1 MKRIYLLVVFFI
13 GLLKIDAQID
23 TSFWFVAPD
32 IASSLGQSPIK
43 MYFTTYG
50 SSSTVYLRQPA
61 NPTFTASTI
70 TIPPFSVDSIDLTTQ
85 ISAVENTPG
94 NSVLKRGIYISASAS
109 VSVVYAI
116 KAPTHK
122 EMLSLKGRKAVGT
135 DFYAPFQNAWKTAM
149 PTSTAN
155 PRSAS
160 SIDIVAT
167 QNGTSVLITPRANII
182 GHVKDVSFIV
192 NLNVGET
199 FSCQDTTTLA
209 PTKLAGS
216 IISSNK
222 PVAVTVSSS
231 NLLNGGCN
239 STIADQITNSSY
251 AGNDFVIAKSQSGND
266 KYFILATVNST
277 SLTIY
282 NGTSTVQTLI
292 NTGETYSASATQPLT
307 YIKST
312 TPVYVLHVSAHGCK
326 LSGAQV
332 PHFYCAGTYSTSFT
346 RTTNDS
352 LSINVFTRN
361 GYQSSFTLLSNTA
374 PQPVPA
380 SAFTV
385 VPGTGGTV
393 VGAKIYYS
401 LSQIPLGSYNILS
414 NTGDIYGFGTHQG
427 SNNNGSTYA
436 YHSEWASYPFAT
448 AGPATATTC
457 ANSIFTL
464 NGSVGGGNI
473 TGVWSTNGYG
483 SFVAGT
489 TALTNTYVPSN
500 LDTNI
505 VLNLTSTGVCPSS
518 VGTISLYVNPAP
530 IVNANFD
537 QVLCGNNATV
547 SLNGSVVN
555 YTTIGA
561 STYSIAGTG
570 VWSSTGTGVFTP
582 TNTIYNP
589 QYISSSSDTA
599 SGSIKL
605 ILTSTNNGLCNVVR
619 DTMLITFTDPPNVN
633 AGPPTIIRCVNNSSI
648 ALTGTVSG
656 ASLSGQW
663 STTGSGLFN
672 PNSVQLNTNY
682 LPSSPDLAS
691 GSIKIY
697 LSSTNN
703 GNCLPVKD
711 SITVNFTPAPNVNAG
726 VDMSVCK
733 NNYVTTLNGL
743 VSGGSTTGVWSGG
756 AGVFSPTNTA
766 LSTSYTPA
774 VGEFTVGFVVLTLT
788 STNNGNCT
796 AVSDQIRI
804 DFKDKPTANFA
815 STKVCQNKNT
825 QFTDASNPNI
835 GALAGWN
842 WAFGDG
848 GNSTAINPAHTYS
861 AAGTYSA
868 TLIVKNSFNC
878 FDTITKS
885 ITVFNLPNVFWSYNR
900 NCSGSSL
907 LIDFKD
913 SSNIAFPD
921 TIGGNYWDF
930 GGPGTST
937 LTNPSQTY
945 STSGTYNVTH
955 IVTSKKG
962 CTDTLIKPITITP
975 RPEAGFYYNNS
986 GGFSIGSNV
995 QFFDTSKYATSWSW
1009 NFDYNNLAAGTS
1021 TITNPVYTYFANGTY
1036 TVLLVV
1042 KDQFGCADS
1051 ARSYVKIFT
1060 VENNINELIPNAI
1073 SPNGDGKNDIWNL
1086 TFINSF
1092 YPNAEIE
1099 IYNRW
1104 GQRIFHSIGYQIA
1117 WDGTY
1122 EGSPLPVASYY
1133 YIINLN
1139 DPNKD
1144 PEDNIFKGAILLMK

>member
-1 MKRIYLLVVFFI
+1 MKRFYFLFLIFLGF
-13 GLLKIDAQID
+13 LKVDAQID

-32 IASSLGQSPIK
+32 IVATNLGQSPIK
-43 MYFTTYG
+43 MYITTYG
-50 SSSTVYLRQPA
+50 AASTVYLRQPA
-61 NPTFTASTI
+61 NATFTTI
-70 TIPPFSVDSIDLTTQ
+70 TKSILPFSVDSMDLTSQ
-85 ISAVENTPG
+85 IAAVESTPG
-94 NSVLKRGIYISASAS
+94 NSILPRGIYISATAS
-109 VSVVYAI
+109 VSIVYVI
-116 KAPTHK
+116 KSPTHK

-135 DFYAPFQNAWKTAM
+135 DFYTPFQTAWSSAV
-149 PTSTAN
+149 PSPSTN

-160 SIDIVAT
+160 AIDIVAT
-167 QNGTSVLITPRANII
+167 ENGTTVLITPRANII
-182 GHVKDVSFIV
+182 GHVKDVTFSV
-192 NLNVGET
+192 SLNAGQS
-199 FSCQDTTTLA
+199 FSCQDTTVMA

-216 IISSNK
+216 IVSADK
-222 PVAVTVSSS
+222 PVAITVSSS
-231 NLLNGGCN
+231 NLSNGGCT
-239 STIADQITNSSY
+239 STVADQITNSTY
-251 AGNDFVIAKSQSGND
+251 AGKDFVIAKGQSGSD

-312 TPVYVLHVSAHGCK
+312 TPVYVLHVSSHGCK

-361 GYQSSFTLLSNTA
+361 GYQGNFTLLSNSVS
-374 PQPVPA
+374 QPVPA
-380 SAFTV
+380 SSFTV

-401 LSQIPLGSYNILS
+401 LLQVPLGSYNILS
-414 NTGDIYGFGTHQG
+414 NTGDIYGFGTHEG
-427 SNNNGSTYA
+427 SNNNGSLYA
-436 YHSEWASYPFAT
+436 YHSEWSSYPFAI

-457 ANSIFTL
+457 ANSIYTL
-464 NGSVGGGNI
+464 NGVVGGGNI
-473 TGVWSTNGYG
+473 TGIWSTNGYG
-483 SFVAGT
+483 SFSAGA

-505 VLNLTSTGVCPSS
+505 VLNLTSTGGCPSS
-518 VGTISLYVNPAP
+518 VGTVSLHVNPSP

-547 SLNGSVVN
+547 SLNGSIVS
-555 YTTIGA
+555 A
-561 STYSIAGTG
+561 AGTAS
-570 VWSSTGTGVFTP
+570 WSSTGTGPFTP
-582 TNTIYNP
+582 TNTILNP
-589 QYISSSSDTA
+589 QYISTSADTA
-599 SGSIKL
+599 AGVIKL
-605 ILTSTNNGLCNVVR
+605 VLSSTNNGLCNVVR
-619 DTMLITFTDPPNVN
+619 DTMVVTFTEPPHVN
-633 AGPPTIIRCVNNSSI
+633 AGPATITRCINNSSI

-663 STTGSGLFN
+663 TTTGSGLFN

-682 LPSSPDLAS
+682 LPSSPDLSA
-691 GSIKIY
+691 GSITIY

-711 SITVNFTPAPNVNAG
+711 SIKVNFTAPPNVNAG
-726 VDMSVCK
+726 VDITVCK
-733 NNYVTTLNGL
+733 NNYVTALNGI
-743 VSGGSTTGVWSGG
+743 VSGGATTGIWSGG
-756 AGVFSPTNTA
+756 AGVFSPTTTA
-766 LSTSYTPA
+766 LGANYTPA
-774 VGEFTVGFVVLTLT
+774 ANEFTVGFVVLTLT
-788 STNNGNCT
+788 STNNGNCS

-848 GNSTAINPAHTYS
+848 GTSTAINPPHTYS
-861 AAGTYSA
+861 ASGTYST

-878 FDTITKS
+878 YDTITKS
-885 ITVFNLPNVFWSYNR
+885 ILVYGLPNVYWSYSR

-913 SSNIAFPD
+913 STNIAFPD
-921 TIGGNYWDF
+921 SIGANYWDF
-930 GGPGTST
+930 GGAGTST
-937 LTNPSQTY
+937 VTNPSQTY

-955 IVTSKKG
+955 IVTSKNG
-962 CTDTLIKPITITP
+962 CKDTLVKPITITP
-975 RPEAGFYYNNS
+975 RPVAGFYYNNS
-986 GGFSIGSNV
+986 GAFSIGSNV
-995 QFFDTSKYATSWSW
+995 QFYDTSKYATNWSW
-1009 NFDYNNLAAGTS
+1009 NFDFNNAGAGTS
-1021 TITNPVYTYFANGTY
+1021 TITNPIYTYFANGTY

-1051 ARSYVKIFT
+1051 ALSYVKIFT
-1060 VENNINELIPNAI
+1060 VENNLNELIPNAI

-1086 TFINSF
+1086 TFINTY
-1092 YPNAEIE
+1092 YPKAEIE

-1104 GQRIFHSIGYQIA
+1104 GQRIFHSIGYPIA

-1122 EGSPLPVASYY
+1122 QGTPLPVASYY

-1139 DPNKD
+1139 DPNKN
-1144 PEDNIFKGAILLMK
+1144 PEDNLFKGAILLMK

>member
-1 MKRIYLLVVFFI
+1 MRRFYFLFLIFI
-13 GLLKIDAQID
+13 GFLKLDAQID

-32 IASSLGQSPIK
+32 IVATNLGQSPIK
-43 MYFTTYG
+43 MYITTYNAP
-50 SSSTVYLRQPA
+50 STVYLRQPA
-61 NPTFTASTI
+61 NGSFIATTKTI
-70 TIPPFSVDSIDLTTQ
+70 SAFSVDSIDLTSQ
-85 ISAVENTPG
+85 IAAIESTPS
-94 NSVLKRGIYISASAS
+94 NSVLPRGIYISASAS
-109 VSVVYAI
+109 VSIVYTI
-116 KAPTHK
+116 KSPTHK
-122 EMLSLKGRKAVGT
+122 EMISLKGRKAIGT
-135 DFYAPFQNAWKTAM
+135 DFYTPFQNAWTAAV
-149 PTSTAN
+149 PSPSTN
-155 PRSAS
+155 PASAS
-160 SIDIVAT
+160 AIDIVAT
-167 QNGTSVLITPRANII
+167 QNGTSVLITPRANIV
-182 GHVKDVSFIV
+182 GHAKDVSFIV
-192 NLNVGET
+192 NLNAGET
-199 FSCQDTTTLA
+199 FSCQDPTTSA
-209 PTKLAGS
+209 PTTLAGS
-216 IISSNK
+216 IVSSNK
-222 PVAVTVSSS
+222 PIAVTVSSS
-231 NLLNGGCN
+231 NLINGGCT
-239 STIADQITNSSY
+239 SSIADQITNSSF
-251 AGNDFVIAKSQSGND
+251 AGKDFVIAKGQSGSD

-307 YIKST
+307 YIRST
-312 TPVYVLHVSAHGCK
+312 TPVYVLHVSSHGCK

-361 GYQSSFTLLSNTA
+361 GFQSNFTLLSNTT
-374 PQPVPA
+374 PVPVPA

-393 VGAKIYYS
+393 VGAKIYYP
-401 LSQIPLGSYNILS
+401 LTQIPLGSYNIIS

-427 SNNNGSTYA
+427 SHNNGSTYA
-436 YHSEWASYPFAT
+436 YHSEWASYPFSI
-448 AGPATATTC
+448 AGPVTATTC
-457 ANSIFTL
+457 ANSIYTL
-464 NGSVGGGNI
+464 NGVTGGGNV

-483 SFVAGT
+483 SFAAGT
-489 TALTNTYVPSN
+489 TALTNTYIPSN

-505 VLNLTSTGVCPSS
+505 ILNLTSTGPCPSS
-518 VGTISLYVNPAP
+518 VGTISLHVNPSP

-547 SLNGSVVN
+547 SLNGSVMTA
-555 YTTIGA
+555 TT
-561 STYSIAGTG
+561 AGTG
-570 VWSSTGTGVFTP
+570 AWSSTGTGIFTP
-582 TNTIYNP
+582 TNTIFNP
-589 QYISSSSDTA
+589 QYIPSSADTA
-599 SGSIKL
+599 AGTIKL
-605 ILTSTNNGLCNVVR
+605 VLTSTNNGLCNAVS
-619 DTMLITFTDPPNVN
+619 DTMVVTFTDPPQVN
-633 AGPPTIIRCVNNSSI
+633 AGPPTITRCINNSSV

-663 STTGSGLFN
+663 TSTGSGLFN

-682 LPSSPDLAS
+682 LPSSPDLAA
-691 GSIKIY
+691 GSITIY

-711 SITVNFTPAPNVNAG
+711 SIQINFTPQPNVNAG
-726 VDMSVCK
+726 VDITVCK
-733 NNYVTTLNGL
+733 NNYVTALNGL
-743 VSGGSTTGVWSGG
+743 ISGGSTTGVWSGG
-756 AGVFSPTNTA
+756 AGVFSPTTSVLNA
-766 LSTSYTPA
+766 SYTPA
-774 VGEFTVGFVVLTLT
+774 ASEFTVGFVVLTLT
-788 STNNGNCT
+788 STNNGNCN

-815 STKVCQNKNT
+815 STKVCLNKNT
-825 QFTDASNPNI
+825 QFTDASNPNM
-835 GALAGWN
+835 GALASWN

-848 GNSTAINPAHTYS
+848 GTSTAINPPHTYS
-861 AAGTYSA
+861 TSGTFSA

-878 FDTITKS
+878 YDTITKP
-885 ITVFNLPNVFWSYNR
+885 ILVYGLPNVFWSYNR

-921 TIGGNYWDF
+921 TIGSNYWDF

-955 IVTSKKG
+955 IVTSKNG
-962 CTDTLIKPITITP
+962 CKDTVIKPITITP
-975 RPEAGFYYNNS
+975 RPEAGFYYSNS

-995 QFFDTSKYATSWSW
+995 QFLDTSKYAVSYYW
-1009 NFDYNNLAAGTS
+1009 NFDYNNPGAATS
-1021 TITNPVYTYFANGTY
+1021 TFTNPIHTYFANGTY

-1051 ARSYVKIFT
+1051 AKSFVKIFT

-1086 TFINSF
+1086 AFINTY
-1092 YPNAEIE
+1092 YPKAEVE

-1104 GQRIFHSIGYQIA
+1104 GQRIFHSIGYAIS

-1122 EGSPLPVASYY
+1122 EGTPLPVASYY

-1139 DPNKD
+1139 DPTRE
-1144 PEDNIFKGAILLMK
+1144 PEENIFKGAILLMK